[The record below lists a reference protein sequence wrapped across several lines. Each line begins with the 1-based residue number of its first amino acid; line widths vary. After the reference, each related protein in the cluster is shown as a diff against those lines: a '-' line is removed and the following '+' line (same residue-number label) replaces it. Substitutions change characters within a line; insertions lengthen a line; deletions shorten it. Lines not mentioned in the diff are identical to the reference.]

1 MSARSDDSAHRSA
14 RGLADPI
21 RSDRSPVRAARR
33 LGLALLPV
41 AALLV
46 LPDAATAQVACTTP
60 GEEWVIRSFRSD
72 YVVRPNGSVGVSE
85 RIEVDFGDT
94 RKHGIYREIGVRP
107 PRLSDAFGGG
117 RERLDYDVDVRSVT
131 DETGEPYGVK
141 TTREG
146 DFVRIRIGSPDF
158 CVHDRQVYVVHY
170 EIDSGIRSYTG
181 YDELYWQV
189 TGTNWPVPIERAEA
203 QIVLPPETST
213 THADSQPWSASCYFG
228 GPASSDSDACTAEVV
243 APGTYRFA
251 STRTA
256 EPGEGLTFAATFPVG
271 VVPGPTAAERAWDAF
286 VFWGPLGILPLAL
299 VTMFGLW
306 WRHGKEPEMGSIVPR
321 WDPPEDLRPG
331 PAGTLV
337 DQRADMDDVVA
348 TILDLAVRGW
358 IKIREVPPKVLPGL
372 DESSFLGRALG
383 ALGVRKNDWE
393 LVRLKKDEEIG
404 LLPFEHRV
412 LDALFGTGTTKRM
425 TDLKEKFYEDLPDI
439 RDGLYDDLVKKG
451 LFPRSPQST
460 RRRWVV
466 GAVLVAVLGAGLGIL
481 GFSVGSPLILPA
493 MLFAAA
499 VVMVFAF
506 FMPAMTRKGAKVRA
520 RVEGLEEYVRRA
532 EKAEMEFA
540 NAPEKSPELF
550 DRLLP
555 YAVALDVTDLWMEQF
570 EGILTRPPDWYDGRV
585 AHWNMAAFSS
595 DLSSFRASAAA
606 TLASSPG
613 GSGGSGSFGGGSVGG
628 GGGGGGGG
636 SW

>member
-1 MSARSDDSAHRSA
+1 MS
-14 RGLADPI
+14 
-21 RSDRSPVRAARR
+21 RAPGPTPRPGR
-33 LGLALLPV
+33 PALLRRRALPRRRSFPARPIALAG
-41 AALLV
+41 AALLAALA
-46 LPDAATAQVACTTP
+46 LPRSGAAQVACTTP
-60 GEEWVIRSFRSD
+60 GENWVIRSFRSD

-85 RIEVDFGDT
+85 RIEVDFGST
-94 RKHGIYREIGVRP
+94 RKHGIYRTILVRP
-107 PRLSDAFGGG
+107 RRVSESFGGG
-117 RERLDYDVDVRSVT
+117 SQRLDYDLDVKSVT
-131 DETGEPYGVK
+131 DESGEPYGVK

-146 DFVRIRIGSPDF
+146 DLVRIRIGSPDF
-158 CVHDRQVYVVHY
+158 CVHGPRVYVIHY
-170 EIDSGIRSYTG
+170 EIDRGIRSYGG

-189 TGTNWPVPIERAEA
+189 TGTEWPVPIERAEA
-203 QIVLPPETST
+203 QVVLPPEASAVR
-213 THADSQPWSASCYFG
+213 ADSQPWHADCYAG
-228 GPASSDSDACTAEVV
+228 GFSSTSSEACAAEVV
-243 APGTYRFA
+243 APGVYRFA
-251 STRTA
+251 TTGRLD
-256 EPGEGLTFAATFPVG
+256 PGEGLTFAAAFPVG

-286 VFWGPLGILPLAL
+286 VFWGPMGIPPLAL
-299 VTMFGLW
+299 LLMFGVW
-306 WRHGKEPEMGSIVPR
+306 WRRGKEPEMGSIVPR
-321 WDPPEDLRPG
+321 WEPPEGLRPG

-358 IKIREVPPKVLPGL
+358 IQIREVPPKVLPGL
-372 DESSFLGRALG
+372 DDSTFLGRALG

-393 LVRLKKDEEIG
+393 LVRLKEDEEIG

-412 LDALFGTGTTKRM
+412 LSALFGSGETKRM
-425 TDLKEKFYEDLPDI
+425 SDLKEKFYEDLPDI
-439 RDGLYDDLVKKG
+439 RDGLYDDLVEKG

-460 RRRWVV
+460 RRRWIV
-466 GAVLVAVLGAGLGIL
+466 GAVLTGVAGAGLGIL
-481 GFSVGSPLILPA
+481 GFSIGSPLILPA

-499 VVMVFAF
+499 VVLVFAF
-506 FMPAMTRKGAKVRA
+506 FMPAMTRKGARIRA
-520 RVEGLEEYVRRA
+520 QVEGLEEYVRRA
-532 EKAEMEFA
+532 EKAELEFA

-555 YAVALDVTDLWMEQF
+555 YAVALDVTDLWVEQF

-585 AHWNMAAFSS
+585 ANWNVAAFSH
-595 DLSSFRASAAA
+595 DLSSFRTSAAS